1 MKRLLN
7 IVGNHASACKITAKT
22 QDELAQVVSVRTP
35 AASLKGTMADTRVT
49 LRSTSQITMTINLAN
64 GLQRKQDGQES
75 TINEMS
81 SRVVRG
87 N

>member
-1 MKRLLN
+1 MKKAVN
-7 IVGNHASACKITAKT
+7 FVENHASACKIIAET

-35 AASLKGTMADTRVT
+35 VASLKDMMADTRVT

-64 GLQRKQDGQES
+64 GLQRKQDGLEG
-75 TINEMS
+75 TINEMV
-81 SRVVRG
+81 SRAVRG

>member
-1 MKRLLN
+1 MKKVLN
-7 IVGNHASACKITAKT
+7 FVENHASACKIIAKT

-35 AASLKGTMADTRVT
+35 VASLKGMMADTRVT
-49 LRSTSQITMTINLAN
+49 HRSTSQITMTINLAN

-81 SRVVRG
+81 SRAVRG